1 MTAAGGLS
9 KVPLPFATPTCS
21 KYRGGRLISIN
32 SASPSPSPPAL
43 RLSSFE
49 GLRLY
54 SGRGIAVG
62 ARARAR
68 ARVNGASGTASF
80 EPYLEEMDIVT
91 FLDPPNDLIPLDPNS
106 YNPAAYLWKK
116 IGDIP
121 EERRHRLLQ
130 LLDPRLISIAWEI
143 AGTRYHDPKLVN
155 KTASS
160 ILSDKDTAIP
170 FQVFNCRTSGG
181 PFVIAWMKYFKKTIF
196 YGNNGKTYGRFIGGS
211 IAGHFANQ
219 LCPLYFEV
227 TQTKEVMATEQPC
240 DLAYEFGDGLLDLDE
255 YPSHFPKPVKHPYPF
270 NDEVVVYI
278 RHIGPGVLVGQAWQE
293 GNKLDQ
299 VPQKLCGE
307 ILMISP
313 KAMAEDV
320 PGTPESS
327 VADAPVEDVRV
338 STCCQVWKNKYSK
351 AERGR
356 VCLKQAVRILEKGC
370 DNIQA
375 ENLALKQAC
384 EGEKARTKV
393 EKEGREKESALRV
406 SLENEISVL
415 KSEISNLKEK
425 EVSDVEDKI
434 EEIKLLKASVSDR
447 DKEISWLKELVEKEK
462 KRADLEKKKA
472 ADASA
477 HAATEKGK
485 AGEEHRLR
493 QLEALRKEVS
503 EAKSKLAS
511 EKSKLDEE
519 TKKLE
524 EEKKKAVE
532 ERKLVDLEMAKA
544 RELRKIAE
552 ETKKKAVDERKC
564 ADSEMAKAEKQRKV
578 AKETKKKA
586 VEERKH
592 ADLEMAEAAEQRKIA
607 EENMKKAVEVRKQAE
622 FEMAKAEEQR
632 KIAEETK
639 KAVEEAKVEEQRK
652 VVEATKKKAV
662 EEKLHNNNLT
672 KQLDEARRRNIE
684 LHKQLQELTGSRNMG
699 GCPFDLPDRN
709 TIAAKTKKTA
719 QFKVLKEDAEKSRA
733 VSGYPQ
739 LDDIE
744 KEKTISER
752 KQADSKM
759 RKAEKKRK
767 FVEENT
773 KKMMKGE
780 HCGDHLSKLLEDAN
794 LKINELQKQIHKL
807 SFNRET
813 VGALVVSS
821 NNGISAEV
829 AEVKL
834 LKKQLK
840 FEKERVKHAKDV
852 ARLERSRSSL
862 LQQELG
868 CMKLELIKLLNRLDA
883 LDNRFSSPAE
893 GIYDMEK
900 AGDPAMKKLKNNFHS
915 LKSCQTCFQTE
926 NQLLKTRCMD
936 TTSNPLGETYRHD
949 GHLLPMQGGNC
960 CESITGINS
969 NLESLVGISNKRML
983 QSSVIN
989 SSTASFSDRQLVG
1002 SQERGVLSVTT
1013 SATLAEENPAVVAEN
1028 SVKSPPLGRVK
1039 GRVRK
1044 RNMTLDTV
1052 ECIETLCCEKK
1063 KLHLQLEDKLSV
1075 LQCMVQMDKPSEEA
1089 KLTTPN
1095 MQDVY
1100 STHRSHKRRKTS
1112 DEETPAAGQSCDGLQ
1127 MKQMQG
1133 CSDHFCNPDT
1143 IDPKTMAGFE
1153 EAVGK
1158 NYMKLLDLDDA
1169 AEEECYRMAV
1179 ERPVSPTLPELKF
1192 PGIKSFEVDEFRPLQ
1207 DESSERFP
1215 HENEILASSDK
1226 FDVMNVNSSNQL
1238 HLQCNRVNSSPQLQH
1253 EIGSSFSSFDSL
1265 KGNENDFCSTLPAER
1280 AFLNHS
1286 QNSQMDIQ
1294 MSVAPSSGDG
1304 VVNIPSGT
1312 GSEIGSAI
1320 ESIPKFCVMF
1330 SNIKDDSSVS
1340 RIFCATKTLMVQCS
1354 LPAQTE
1360 FVMHRISHALKLE
1373 KQLLPKEKVCVFFS
1387 LVLLNFCTATSK
1399 NCSMLGDFISC
1410 LNLYAEHINEVMS
1423 DPEARSVVAECLDE
1437 LVGLIQ
1443 DFLIEGRVMLYAKL
1457 SSETSVECD
1466 PRRHAIIDGSDVVFT
1481 HEAASADMLV
1491 ASSIILGSICS
1502 AADRTGFLCEAA
1514 YNIFLMHRY
1523 DTSVV
1528 LVVVHVFA
1536 YVGGD
1541 TMFTLRD
1548 YSSTMTV
1555 LKSIVV
1561 FLESECA
1568 SVATRTPSLVGD
1580 VLPQFHA
1587 SVGCPFSKDALS
1599 VDNAVSLLFTKFQN
1613 YAQSGI
1619 MHQNLTANSSLLSIE
1634 DMNVSCC
1641 LDTCSLASKQ
1651 SGPVVIRTVCDIS
1664 DVLSL
1669 MELLACNMSWN
1680 WTCNKII
1687 VQLWSMLESSVHENL
1702 AVAIIILLGQLGRI
1716 GVDAIGYE
1724 DKEVENLRAKLHAF
1738 LVRDTTISAG
1748 LPIQLATVT
1757 SLLGLVPVDFEN
1769 VELPVMPGQF
1779 VPADVLGKWFPLL
1792 TEEQRAKTIRLF
1804 KFID

>member
-1 MTAAGGLS
+1 
-9 KVPLPFATPTCS
+9 
-21 KYRGGRLISIN
+21 
-32 SASPSPSPPAL
+32 
-43 RLSSFE
+43 
-49 GLRLY
+49 
-54 SGRGIAVG
+54 
-62 ARARAR
+62 
-68 ARVNGASGTASF
+68 
-80 EPYLEEMDIVT
+80 
-91 FLDPPNDLIPLDPNS
+91 
-106 YNPAAYLWKK
+106 
-116 IGDIP
+116 
-121 EERRHRLLQ
+121 
-130 LLDPRLISIAWEI
+130 
-143 AGTRYHDPKLVN
+143 
-155 KTASS
+155 
-160 ILSDKDTAIP
+160 
-170 FQVFNCRTSGG
+170 
-181 PFVIAWMKYFKKTIF
+181 
-196 YGNNGKTYGRFIGGS
+196 
-211 IAGHFANQ
+211 
-219 LCPLYFEV
+219 
-227 TQTKEVMATEQPC
+227 
-240 DLAYEFGDGLLDLDE
+240 
-255 YPSHFPKPVKHPYPF
+255 
-270 NDEVVVYI
+270 
-278 RHIGPGVLVGQAWQE
+278 
-293 GNKLDQ
+293 
-299 VPQKLCGE
+299 
-307 ILMISP
+307 
-313 KAMAEDV
+313 MAEDV

-375 ENLALKQAC
+375 EKLALKQAC
-384 EGEKARTKV
+384 EEEKARTKV
-393 EKEGREKESALRV
+393 EKEGREKELAFRV

-415 KSEISNLKEK
+415 KSEISNLKQK

-485 AGEEHRLR
+485 AAEEHRLK

-564 ADSEMAKAEKQRKV
+564 ADSEMAKVEKQRKV

-586 VEERKH
+586 AEERKH

-639 KAVEEAKVEEQRK
+639 KAVEEAKVEERRK

-662 EEKLHNNNLT
+662 EEKLHNNSLT

-699 GCPFDLPDRN
+699 DFRFDQPDRN
-709 TIAAKTKKTA
+709 TIATKTKKTA
-719 QFKVLKEDAEKSRA
+719 QFKVLNEDAEKSRT

-767 FVEENT
+767 SVEENT
-773 KKMMKGE
+773 KKTMKGE
-780 HCGDHLSKLLEDAN
+780 HCGDHFSKLLEDAN

-807 SFNRET
+807 PSNRET

-883 LDNRFSSPAE
+883 LDDHFSAPAK

-900 AGDPAMKKLKNNFHS
+900 AGDPAMKKLKNNLHG

-926 NQLLKTRCMD
+926 NQLLKTRYMD
-936 TTSNPLGETYRHD
+936 TTTSNPIGETYRHD
-949 GHLLPMQGGNC
+949 DHLLPIQGGNC
-960 CESITGINS
+960 CESITVNS

-983 QSSVIN
+983 QSSAIN

-1002 SQERGVLSVTT
+1002 SQERG
-1013 SATLAEENPAVVAEN
+1013 ATLAEENLNLQPTLSSISVEVTKNRCNENPAVVAEN
-1028 SVKSPPLGRVK
+1028 SVKSPRLGRVK

-1044 RNMTLDTV
+1044 KNMILDTV
-1052 ECIETLCCEKK
+1052 ECIETLCCERKN
-1063 KLHLQLEDKLSV
+1063 LHLQLEDKLSV

-1089 KLTTPN
+1089 KRTTPN

-1100 STHRSHKRRKTS
+1100 STDRSHKRRKTS

-1143 IDPKTMAGFE
+1143 IDPKTMVGFE
-1153 EAVGK
+1153 ELVSK

-1169 AEEECYRMAV
+1169 AEEECYRMAI
-1179 ERPVSPTLPELKF
+1179 ERPVSPTLPEMKF

-1238 HLQCNRVNSSPQLQH
+1238 QCNRVNSSTQLQH
-1253 EIGSSFSSFDSL
+1253 ENGSSFGSFDIL
-1265 KGNENDFCSTLPAER
+1265 KCNENDFCNTLPAER
-1280 AFLNHS
+1280 TFLNHS
-1286 QNSQMDIQ
+1286 QNSQVDVEK
-1294 MSVAPSSGDG
+1294 SVAPSSGDG
-1304 VVNIPSGT
+1304 VVSIPSGT
-1312 GSEIGSAI
+1312 GSEIGSTI

-1330 SNIKDDSSVS
+1330 SNIKDDRSVS
-1340 RIFCATKTLMVQCS
+1340 RVFRAIKTIMVQCS

-1399 NCSMLGDFISC
+1399 NCSMLGDFVSC

-1423 DPEARSVVAECLDE
+1423 DLEARSVVAECLDE
-1437 LVGLIQ
+1437 LVSLIQ
-1443 DFLIEGRVMLYAKL
+1443 DFLIDGRVMLYAKP

-1466 PRRHAIIDGSDVVFT
+1466 PRRHVIIDGLDVVFT

-1491 ASSIILGSICS
+1491 ASSIILGSICA

-1528 LVVVHVFA
+1528 LLVVHVFA

-1555 LKSIVV
+1555 LKSIVM

-1568 SVATRTPSLVGD
+1568 SEATRTPSLVGD

-1613 YAQSGI
+1613 YAQSGVK
-1619 MHQNLTANSSLLSIE
+1619 HQNLTANSSLLSIE

-1641 LDTCSLASKQ
+1641 LDKCSLASKQ
-1651 SGPVVIRTVCDIS
+1651 SGPVATGTGCDIS

-1680 WTCNKII
+1680 WTCKKII

-1702 AVAIIILLGQLGRI
+1702 TVAIIILLGQLGRI
-1716 GVDAIGYE
+1716 GVDAVGYE
-1724 DKEVENLRAKLHAF
+1724 DKEVENLRTKLHAF
-1738 LVRDTTISAG
+1738 LLRDTTISAG

-1757 SLLGLVPVDFEN
+1757 SLLGLVSVDFEN
-1769 VELPVMPGQF
+1769 VELPVMSGQF

-1804 KFID
+1804 KCID